1 MRALLVEDDSSSAL
15 LSSKVLEA
23 DGFAVD
29 LATTARDGLTCAM
42 VTEYDLIVLDLGLPD
57 GNGLSIVQ
65 ALRRDG
71 RTAPIMILTGA
82 TEKAITILALDAGA
96 DDYLT
101 KPLLIDEFRARVR
114 ALIRRGG
121 AQRTEQLVCGNVVL
135 NRLSRQLFINGT
147 EVTLTAKELP
157 LLEHLLLHRNEVVT
171 RSELLERVWDMH
183 FDPGSNVVD
192 VNVARIR
199 RKLADAGADIR
210 IGARRGMGFVL
221 SAADTPA
228 T

>member
-29 LATTARDGLTCAM
+29 LVTTAREGLTCAM
-42 VTEYDLIVLDLGLPD
+42 VTDYDLIVLDLGLPD

-65 ALRRDG
+65 AMRRDG
-71 RTAPIMILTGA
+71 RTAPIMILTGT
-82 TEKAITILALDAGA
+82 TEKATTILALDAGA
-96 DDYLT
+96 DEYLT
-101 KPLLIDEFRARVR
+101 KPIMIDEFRARVR

-135 NRLSRQLFINGT
+135 NRLSRQLFIQGT

-157 LLEHLLLHRNEVVT
+157 LLEHLLLHTNEVVT

-199 RKLADAGADIR
+199 RKLE
-210 IGARRGMGFVL
+210 IGRAHV
-221 SAADTPA
+221 
-228 T
+228 